1 MNFSENVKEAF
12 KAIKDN
18 LLRTSLTAAI
28 IAIGITSLVGI
39 LTAIDSIS
47 SSIQSGLSD
56 LGASSFDLADR
67 SQTRRSQRGGFVER
81 LTKDPITYDEITEF
95 KQKFGGQAEI
105 AISTTVAGAA
115 EVKHLSKK
123 TNPNTQILGGDEYYL
138 VSKGIELGKGRN
150 FSSVELRTGAQVVIL
165 GSEIAEK
172 LFDNANPINEDVNVL
187 GNRYKVVGVMAEKSG
202 FGGGGGANRQVI
214 VPLANAVVLGAGR
227 RLYYST
233 TCMVRDKSKFEYLMG
248 EATGLMRQIRRDQL
262 GRPESFE
269 ITRSESVA
277 AAVEET
283 SSSLRLGG
291 FGIGFITLLGASIG
305 LMNIMMVSVTERTRE
320 IGVRKA
326 LGATP
331 TRIRQQFLIEA
342 VVICQLGGAIGVVL
356 GILIGNIVATI
367 VNPGGFIVPWT
378 WMLASVVVC
387 VLVGVGSGYY
397 PASKAARLDPIE
409 SLRFE

>member
-1 MNFSENVKEAF
+1 
-12 KAIKDN
+12 
-18 LLRTSLTAAI
+18 
-28 IAIGITSLVGI
+28 
-39 LTAIDSIS
+39 
-47 SSIQSGLSD
+47 
-56 LGASSFDLADR
+56 
-67 SQTRRSQRGGFVER
+67 
-81 LTKDPITYDEITEF
+81 
-95 KQKFGGQAEI
+95 
-105 AISTTVAGAA
+105 
-115 EVKHLSKK
+115 
-123 TNPNTQILGGDEYYL
+123 
-138 VSKGIELGKGRN
+138 
-150 FSSVELRTGAQVVIL
+150 
-165 GSEIAEK
+165 
-172 LFDNANPINEDVNVL
+172 
-187 GNRYKVVGVMAEKSG
+187 
-202 FGGGGGANRQVI
+202 
-214 VPLANAVVLGAGR
+214 
-227 RLYYST
+227 
-233 TCMVRDKSKFEYLMG
+233 MVRDKTKFEYLMG
-248 EATGLMRQIRRDQL
+248 EATGLMRQIRRDPL
-262 GRPESFE
+262 GRTESFE

-378 WMLASVVVC
+378 WMLASLVVC